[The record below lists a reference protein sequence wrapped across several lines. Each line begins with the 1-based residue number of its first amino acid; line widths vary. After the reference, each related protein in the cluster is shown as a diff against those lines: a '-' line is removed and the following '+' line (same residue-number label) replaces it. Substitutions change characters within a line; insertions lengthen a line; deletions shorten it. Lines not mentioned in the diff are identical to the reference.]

1 MLAKKQDEIITKFE
15 EAMPKGSEIPSF
27 KLVEPDS
34 GEIGEIEQTLS
45 SAFFDTP
52 SLKNTIIATIIGF
65 SFDLIPLIFAF
76 VAFHGYVPEEEDYD
90 PVIG

>member
-1 MLAKKQDEIITKFE
+1 MRSEKSNKRSLAH
-15 EAMPKGSEIPSF
+15 
-27 KLVEPDS
+27 
-34 GEIGEIEQTLS
+34 
-45 SAFFDTP
+45 FFDTP
-52 SLKNTIIATIIGF
+52 SLKNTIIASIIGF